1 MVAILLSTFNGAKY
15 LGDQLSSFTAQTH
28 KDWRLYWRDDGS
40 SDDSAAVMEAFASG
54 AGQGRCLRLDG
65 SGHLGAAASFLA
77 LLAMAV
83 AGPAA
88 YFAFSDQDDVWTRDK
103 LAHGVAALCARP
115 PQQPALYF
123 CARTLVNER
132 LVPLKYVPPPGRTPG
147 FPAALT
153 QNVAPG
159 CCMVVNRAAA
169 ELVGRCPVAEGTWH
183 DWWAYIVVAAS
194 DGVIIAGESPDVL
207 YRQHGGNL
215 IGESLDRWHRGLGAL
230 LRGRATF
237 LALFWRHVATIRAWD
252 GPLSDQ
258 TRARLAIIER
268 ARRGGLSDRIRALR
282 IPGLVRQT
290 LLETQIF
297 RLWFLWG

>member
-1 MVAILLSTFNGAKY
+1 
-15 LGDQLSSFTAQTH
+15 
-28 KDWRLYWRDDGS
+28 
-40 SDDSAAVMEAFASG
+40 
-54 AGQGRCLRLDG
+54 
-65 SGHLGAAASFLA
+65 
-77 LLAMAV
+77 
-83 AGPAA
+83 
-88 YFAFSDQDDVWTRDK
+88 
-103 LAHGVAALCARP
+103 
-115 PQQPALYF
+115 
-123 CARTLVNER
+123 
-132 LVPLKYVPPPGRTPG
+132 
-147 FPAALT
+147 
-153 QNVAPG
+153 
-159 CCMVVNRAAA
+159 
-169 ELVGRCPVAEGTWH
+169 
-183 DWWAYIVVAAS
+183 
-194 DGVIIAGESPDVL
+194 VIIAGESPDVL

-237 LALFWRHVATIRAWD
+237 LSLFWRHVATIRAWD